1 MGMCSHMESDKIIM
15 LIPSL
20 GENGSDLCECLL
32 KMDVPQITYC
42 DFNSVLPTPRH
53 PAAAFL
59 GTEFLL
65 IAFLLP
71 QDGSIKP

>member
-1 MGMCSHMESDKIIM
+1 MSMCSHLESDKIIM
-15 LIPSL
+15 LIQNL

-32 KMDVPQITYC
+32 KMDVLQITYC
-42 DFNSVLPTPRH
+42 DFNSVLPTLRH

-59 GTEFLL
+59 CTKFLL

-71 QDGSIKP
+71 QDGSVKP